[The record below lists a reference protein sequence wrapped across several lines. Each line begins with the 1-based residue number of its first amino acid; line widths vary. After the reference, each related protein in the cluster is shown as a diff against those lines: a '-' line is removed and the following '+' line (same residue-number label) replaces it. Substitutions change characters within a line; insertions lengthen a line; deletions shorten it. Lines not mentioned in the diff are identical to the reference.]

1 MEKPV
6 CLRKERKKEKT
17 VTEEQI
23 QTALFAGLALLVLA
37 FPAAKYIWIY
47 HIRANQIQEVFLIG
61 LTVYFLL
68 VLGLAYRNRPL
79 PVKNISAIALTGM
92 VAFGLI
98 SSLWNGDL
106 ENSIYGG
113 EFEGEGLITLVS
125 YYMIFFAAAHLKK
138 KEYRRWLFRFLCMEL
153 AFVAAYGIMQFF
165 QVPFMIHA
173 LNKAA
178 ILPTRN
184 QNFYAALPVL
194 FLGFV
199 FGKILYGGETS
210 EGTGKYSGAQSVPVT
225 GRRLP
230 IVPEKRMIFWHILAM
245 LGYGACISADSLVA
259 YLGLGMQFVLLFFL
273 ACFRKQKHFS
283 TLLLLLAEFFAV
295 FIVFDL
301 CSGGQAVEEV
311 LSLFFQIQKEGSLL
325 GDSVGT
331 GRMRIWK
338 ETLKLISEKPLLGCG
353 IECYSIQYTVEEK
366 LYFCSNAHNEYLQI
380 WAEQGIF
387 CIASYLLF
395 LFSLFIPGLLQFIKK
410 DRYDSDPVS
419 KAAMFAFFGYIAQAF
434 ANIRVLQVAP
444 YFWLCCGLLYVRR
457 REQHKK

>member
-6 CLRKERKKEKT
+6 CLRKGQEKEKT

-23 QTALFAGLALLVLA
+23 QTALFAGLALFVLA
-37 FPAAKYIWIY
+37 FPAAKYIWTY
-47 HIRANQIQEVFLIG
+47 HIRANQVQEVFLIG
-61 LTVYFLL
+61 LTVYFLS
-68 VLGLAYRNRPL
+68 VLGLVYRNRPI

-92 VAFGLI
+92 VVFGLI

-199 FGKILYGGETS
+199 FGKILYDE
-210 EGTGKYSGAQSVPVT
+210 EYSGVWSVPKPVT
-225 GRRLP
+225 GRRSF
-230 IVPEKRMIFWHILAM
+230 VFPEKRMLFWHILAM
-245 LGYGACISADSLVA
+245 LGYGACVSADSLVA

-273 ACFRKQKHFS
+273 ACFQKKKRFS
-283 TLLLLLAEFFAV
+283 TILFLLAEFFAV
-295 FIVFDL
+295 FFVFDL

-338 ETLKLISEKPLLGCG
+338 ETLKLISEKPILGCG
-353 IECYSIQYTVEEK
+353 IECYHIQYAIGENS
-366 LYFCSNAHNEYLQI
+366 YFCSNAHNEYLQI

-387 CIASYLLF
+387 CIAFYLLF

-410 DRYDSDPVS
+410 DRYDSDLVS

-457 REQHKK
+457 REQQEK

>member
-1 MEKPV
+1 MENSV
-6 CLRKERKKEKT
+6 CLKKGKN

-23 QTALFAGLALLVLA
+23 QTALFAGLALFVLA
-37 FPAAKYIWIY
+37 FPAAKYIWTY
-47 HIRANQIQEVFLIG
+47 HIRANQVQEVFLIG

-68 VLGLAYRNRPL
+68 VLGMAYRNRSI
-79 PVKNISAIALTGM
+79 PVKNISAIALIGM
-92 VAFGLI
+92 VVFGLI

-125 YYMIFFAAAHLKK
+125 YYAIFFAAAHLKK
-138 KEYRRWLFRFLCMEL
+138 KEYRRWLCRFLCMEL

-199 FGKILYGGETS
+199 FGKILYGEETS
-210 EGTGKYSGAQSVPVT
+210 GKPG
-225 GRRLP
+225 
-230 IVPEKRMIFWHILAM
+230 KRMVLWHILAM

-259 YLGLGMQFVLLFFL
+259 YLGLIMQFLLLLFL
-273 ACFRKQKHFS
+273 ACFQKQKRFS
-283 TLLLLLAEFFAV
+283 TILLLLAEFFAV
-295 FIVFDL
+295 FFVFDL
-301 CSGGQAVEEV
+301 CSGGQAIEEV

-331 GRMRIWK
+331 GRMAIWK
-338 ETLKLISEKPLLGCG
+338 ETLKLISEKPILGCG
-353 IECYSIQYTVEEK
+353 IECYSIQYAMGENV
-366 LYFCSNAHNEYLQI
+366 YFCSNAHNEYLQI

-387 CIASYLLF
+387 CIAFYLLF

-410 DRYDSDPVS
+410 DRYDSDLVS

-457 REQHKK
+457 RQEE